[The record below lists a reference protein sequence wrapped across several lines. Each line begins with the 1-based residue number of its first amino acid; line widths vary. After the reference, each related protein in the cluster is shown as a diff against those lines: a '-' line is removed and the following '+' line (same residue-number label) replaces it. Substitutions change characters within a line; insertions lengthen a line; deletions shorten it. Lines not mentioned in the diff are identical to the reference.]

1 MDLQEF
7 DVLLAAHDW
16 TYAYA
21 DDYRYFTRGDGE
33 RRIILDH
40 MRKQPELN
48 PLFNVWAD
56 YVNGKIDKAAF
67 DKLRAELLQ

>member
-1 MDLQEF
+1 MTLQEF

-21 DDYRYFTRGDGE
+21 DDYRYFTRGESE

-40 MRKQPELN
+40 VRNNPEFE
-48 PLFNVWAD
+48 PLFSVWAKFCSGQ
-56 YVNGKIDKAAF
+56 VDKATFFA
-67 DKLRAELLQ
+67 RRSELLS